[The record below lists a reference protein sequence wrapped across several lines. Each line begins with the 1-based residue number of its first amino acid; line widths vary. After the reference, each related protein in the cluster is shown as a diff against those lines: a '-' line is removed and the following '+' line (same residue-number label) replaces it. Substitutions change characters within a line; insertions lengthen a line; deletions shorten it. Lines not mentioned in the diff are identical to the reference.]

1 MLKKLNK
8 NSDKIDDEEEVE
20 DFGDFDYPNLG
31 LNETL
36 EEEQGEDA
44 VFYEKKK
51 RKSTCDLKM
60 SPKRYYNMRHSL
72 PMRIKYFDQLLELV
86 GLNNDESI
94 NNLLQRKSPSPTSTT
109 NPTTNFKLSSFQ

>member
-8 NSDKIDDEEEVE
+8 NSDKFDDEEE
-20 DFGDFDYPNLG
+20 DNFNDFDYHNIS

-36 EEEQGEDA
+36 EEELDEEVVLD
-44 VFYEKKK
+44 EKTK
-51 RKSTCDLKM
+51 RKTTCNLKM

-86 GLNNDESI
+86 GLNNNDESI
-94 NNLLQRKSPSPTSTT
+94 NNLLQRKAPSPTSTT
-109 NPTTNFKLSSFQ
+109 NPTTNFKLSNFQ